1 MRSVKRDLNV
11 GELKPGMIFAD
22 DVNSGKRLLIARGQE
37 VTSSLMER
45 LQNFDSE
52 VGVRQPLRAPALTV
66 SAMK

>member
-1 MRSVKRDLNV
+1 
-11 GELKPGMIFAD
+11 MIFAD

-45 LQNFDSE
+45 LQNFDSD
-52 VGVRQPLRAPALTV
+52 VGVRQPLRVAALTV